1 MLKEMRGWR
10 AAVNEAM
17 NLLQKTETTI
27 ARLSQMF
34 RVETNRQMLKQLLDM
49 DLERV
54 MEVSREGWGDQQQ
67 DGGEGLID
75 DL

>member
-1 MLKEMRGWR
+1 
-10 AAVNEAM
+10 
-17 NLLQKTETTI
+17 
-27 ARLSQMF
+27 
-34 RVETNRQMLKQLLDM
+34 M

-67 DGGEGLID
+67 DGGEGLMD